1 VTNKFIIRKNHYFDS
16 VALMRIAA
24 ELEGLPGIRQ
34 ATAIM
39 ATEANLELAVAADL
53 VDKSIQAQ
61 PNDLL
66 IAVAADDDDSA
77 DAALALA
84 QDRLDNVGAGRQAGG
99 TTREM
104 EPRSIAMSLARNPE
118 HNLVLISCPG
128 EYAAAEARKALNLGL
143 NVMMFSDNVAIEDE
157 VTLKRIA
164 SSKGLMMMGPD
175 CGTAI
180 IDGVPLGFANGVTPG
195 SVGVVAASG
204 TGMQQV
210 TSLLS
215 QWGVGI
221 SQAIGTG
228 GRDLKSQVGG
238 ITMIRGLE
246 VLAKDSGTE
255 AIVLISKPPSAD
267 VAEKVVSAARAA
279 NKPVV
284 VNFLG
289 AERAENDNRVQ
300 FAETLEQAA
309 VIACSMVGG
318 TPPAESAPG
327 ASDGDATI
335 DVSALN
341 GDQKYLRGVYS
352 GGTFCYEAQLILRG
366 PLGPVWSSTPVD
378 EDHRLADSWTS
389 REHTVI
395 DLGDDEFTQGRPH
408 PMIDHRTRHERI
420 LQEAADPE
428 TAVILFDVVLGHG
441 AHADPA
447 GEIAA
452 SIDEARAIAG
462 AGGRKLIFVGFVC
475 GTDLDPQNLARQIET
490 LQSAGVVLEGS
501 NAAASR
507 RAASLIQA
515 IACAA

>member
-1 VTNKFIIRKNHYFDS
+1 MPNKFLIRKNHYFDS

-24 ELEGLPGIRQ
+24 ELEGLPGVRQ

-39 ATEANLELAVAADL
+39 ATEANLELAITANL
-53 VDKSIQAQ
+53 VDKSVQAQ

-66 IAVAADDDDSA
+66 IAVAADDDESA
-77 DAALALA
+77 EAALALA
-84 QDRLDNVGAGRQAGG
+84 QDRLDNVGAGAQAGG
-99 TTREM
+99 ISQEM
-104 EPRSIAMSLARNPE
+104 EPRSIAMALARNPE

-128 EYAAAEARKALNLGL
+128 EYAAAEAGKALNLGL

-157 VTLKRIA
+157 VKLKQIA
-164 SSKGLMMMGPD
+164 SGKGLMMMGPD

-180 IDGVPLGFANGVTPG
+180 INGVPLGFANGVRSG

-246 VLAKDSGTE
+246 VLAKDPGTE

-267 VAEKVVSAARAA
+267 VAEKVITAARAVG
-279 NKPVV
+279 KPVV

-289 AERAENDNRVQ
+289 GEQAQNDNLVQ

-309 VIACSMVGG
+309 VIACSVVGG
-318 TPPAESAPG
+318 TPPPESAADP
-327 ASDGDATI
+327 TI
-335 DVSALN
+335 DISGLN
-341 GDQKYLRGVYS
+341 GAQKYLRGVYS

-378 EDHRLADSWTS
+378 KDHRLADSWTS

-408 PMIDHRTRHERI
+408 PMIDPRTRHERI

-475 GTDLDPQNLARQIET
+475 GTDLDPQNLARQVET
-490 LQSAGVVLEGS
+490 LGSVGVHLEGS

-515 IACAA
+515 ITGAVR

>member
-1 VTNKFIIRKNHYFDS
+1 
-16 VALMRIAA
+16 
-24 ELEGLPGIRQ
+24 
-34 ATAIM
+34 
-39 ATEANLELAVAADL
+39 
-53 VDKSIQAQ
+53 
-61 PNDLL
+61 
-66 IAVAADDDDSA
+66 
-77 DAALALA
+77 
-84 QDRLDNVGAGRQAGG
+84 
-99 TTREM
+99 
-104 EPRSIAMSLARNPE
+104 
-118 HNLVLISCPG
+118 
-128 EYAAAEARKALNLGL
+128 
-143 NVMMFSDNVAIEDE
+143 
-157 VTLKRIA
+157 
-164 SSKGLMMMGPD
+164 
-175 CGTAI
+175 
-180 IDGVPLGFANGVTPG
+180 
-195 SVGVVAASG
+195 
-204 TGMQQV
+204 MQQV

-246 VLAKDSGTE
+246 VLAKDPGTE

-279 NKPVV
+279 EKPVV

-289 AERAENDNRVQ
+289 SEQTGNDNRIQ
-300 FAETLEQAA
+300 FADTLEQAS

-318 TPPAESAPG
+318 TPPAESA
-327 ASDGDATI
+327 ADTAI
-335 DVSALN
+335 DISGLN
-341 GDQKYLRGVYS
+341 GAQKYLRGVYS

-366 PLGPVWSSTPVD
+366 SLGPVWSSTPID
-378 EDHRLADSWTS
+378 EDHRLPDSWTS

-428 TAVILFDVVLGHG
+428 TALILFDVVLGHG

-447 GEIAA
+447 GEIAT
-452 SIDEARAIAG
+452 SIDKARAIAG

-475 GTDLDPQNLARQIET
+475 GTDLDPQNLARQVET
-490 LQSAGVVLEGS
+490 LKSAGVVLEGS

-515 IACAA
+515 IAGAAR

>member
-1 VTNKFIIRKNHYFDS
+1 MPNRSLIRKNHYFDS

-24 ELEGLPGIRQ
+24 ELEGLPGVRR
-34 ATAIM
+34 ATAVM
-39 ATEANLELAVAADL
+39 ATEANLELAVAANL
-53 VDKSIQAQ
+53 VDKSVQAQ

-77 DAALALA
+77 EAALALA
-84 QDRLDNVGAGRQAGG
+84 EDRLDNAGTGGRDGGAA
-99 TTREM
+99 REM
-104 EPRSIAMSLARNPE
+104 EPRSIAMALAGDPQ
-118 HNLVLISCPG
+118 HNLVLVSCPG

-157 VTLKRIA
+157 INLKRIA
-164 SSKGLMMMGPD
+164 SRKGLMMMGPD

-180 IDGVPLGFANGVTPG
+180 INGIPLGFANVVRPG
-195 SVGVVAASG
+195 PVGVVAASG

-228 GRDLKSQVGG
+228 GRDLNSRVGG
-238 ITMIRGLE
+238 ITMIQGLE
-246 VLAKDSGTE
+246 ALAKDPETE

-267 VAEKVVSAARAA
+267 VARKVVAAARAA

-289 AERAENDNRVQ
+289 AERAPNDNQVQ

-309 VIACSMVGG
+309 AIACSMVGG
-318 TPPAESAPG
+318 TAPVENAADPAVDISG
-327 ASDGDATI
+327 
-335 DVSALN
+335 LN
-341 GDQKYLRGVYS
+341 GTQKYLRGVYS
-352 GGTFCYEAQLILRG
+352 GGTFCYEAQLIMRDQ
-366 PLGPVWSSTPVD
+366 LGPVWSSTPVD
-378 EDHRLADSWTS
+378 NDHRLTDSWTS
-389 REHTVI
+389 RENTVI

-420 LQEAADPE
+420 LREAADPE

-441 AHADPA
+441 AHGDPA

-462 AGGRKLIFVGFVC
+462 ADGRKLIFVGFVC
-475 GTDLDPQNLARQIET
+475 GTDLDPQNLARQVET
-490 LQSAGVVLEGS
+490 LRSAGVVVEAS

-515 IACAA
+515 IAAPSP

>member
-1 VTNKFIIRKNHYFDS
+1 VRVTNKFIIRKNHYFDS

-24 ELEGLPGIRQ
+24 ELEGLPGVRQ

-39 ATEANLELAVAADL
+39 ATEANLELAAAAGL
-53 VDKSIQAQ
+53 VDKSVLAQ

-77 DAALALA
+77 EAALALA
-84 QDRLDNVGAGRQAGG
+84 QDRLDNVGAGKQGGGIAG
-99 TTREM
+99 EM
-104 EPRSIAMSLARNPE
+104 EPRSIAMALERNPE

-157 VTLKRIA
+157 VKLKQIA
-164 SSKGLMMMGPD
+164 SGNGLMMMGPD

-180 IDGVPLGFANGVTPG
+180 INGVPFGFANVVKPG
-195 SVGVVAASG
+195 AVGVVAASG

-246 VLAKDSGTE
+246 ALAKDSGTE

-267 VAEKVVSAARAA
+267 VAEKVISAARAA

-289 AERAENDNRVQ
+289 VEQAGNDNRIQ

-309 VIACSMVGG
+309 VLACSMVGG
-318 TPPAESAPG
+318 TSPAESTGDTAIDISGLDG
-327 ASDGDATI
+327 A
-335 DVSALN
+335 
-341 GDQKYLRGVYS
+341 QKYLRGVYS
-352 GGTFCYEAQLILRG
+352 GGTFCYEAQLILRD

-378 EDHRLADSWTS
+378 KDHRLADSWTS
-389 REHTVI
+389 REHTVV

-452 SIDEARAIAG
+452 SIEEARVIAG

-475 GTDLDPQNLARQIET
+475 GTDLDPQNLARQVET
-490 LQSAGVVLEGS
+490 LQSAGVVLEAS

-515 IACAA
+515 IAGAA